1 MEIKNFFAQDAQG
14 NIMPSADCYLYLPGT
29 TTLATGLI
37 NVEGLP
43 IANPFKASL
52 IGQVEFGAP
61 NGVYDLRI
69 ARGARDTTIRI
80 QCADLLQAIENTSS
94 ILGVHATPPTTRNDG
109 TPLQVADTYY
119 NSTTQLSYI
128 YKSTGWEVN
137 NVDGQ
142 ALASPTG
149 ATIVGAVIGDY
160 NGTVQDAINDL
171 QTLEQ
176 TVENLSAPDLPANT
190 VVVPSV
196 QALLLAKQDATQV
209 VKTLS
214 WYAGLN
220 KGGLSFSWSPTTP
233 KSRHNGGTVISPT
246 VPYGEGDSLGS
257 FLAGSGESDP
267 SGNGCWIAD
276 IFGIKYSVLNFGA
289 KGDGVAGNGTAG
301 VNDGFAM
308 NKALLSA
315 EAQGIG
321 RVHLGG
327 VHRTRLS
334 VAIPSYVT
342 LAGSGKDF
350 IQIATDW
357 YGGTPGKKAILNA
370 DTVNGNVGCGVDSVF
385 IRGLAVGSEYDHGIH
400 FCKTSSASIL
410 NVDIAD
416 VSGDGICLGSITGGI
431 PGLCISTLIEAPKI
445 RRVGRQGIAMTTAR
459 GTRGSNVDIA
469 DLTGAIANA
478 GVGIDFEPDTANDEC
493 SDNVFIGG
501 TIYNTKEGAVLSTVA
516 SPIAALTKGNAV
528 IGIVIDKTEG
538 DGIRSAYSNT
548 TISDNTLSN
557 IGKNGIKIISGNDV
571 QGTNVNGNNVTS
583 CSQAAANTYDAY
595 AMTATSH
602 CSMTGNISSATQAR
616 WSLFTETSSQNTI
629 ALNNFRAS
637 GRPWSLSAADLS
649 AASHNILAGN
659 IESNTHQGFVAGGP
673 VNMGLQPLILGGV
686 SIIVVTDAP
695 ADATGVDGNVAF
707 NTGVRVGTSL
717 WYKKI
722 AGVWKPAS
730 SALT

>member
-14 NIMPSADCYLYLPGT
+14 NIMPSADCYLYLSGT
-29 TTLATGLI
+29 TNLATGLV
-37 NVEGLP
+37 NVDGLP

-69 ARGARDTTIRI
+69 ASGARDTTIRI

-137 NVDGQ
+137 NIDGQ

-176 TVENLSAPDLPANT
+176 TVESLSATDLPANT

-246 VPYGEGDSLGS
+246 VPYGEGDSLSS
-257 FLAGSGESDP
+257 FLSGSGETDP
-267 SGNGCWIAD
+267 TGSGCWIAD

-289 KGDGVAGNGTAG
+289 KGDGVAGSGTSG
-301 VNDGFAM
+301 INDGFAI

-342 LAGSGKDF
+342 ITGSGKDF
-350 IQIATDW
+350 IQVATDW
-357 YGGTPGKKAILNA
+357 YGGSLGRKAIINA
-370 DTVNGNVGCGVDSVF
+370 DTVNGNTGCGVDNVA
-385 IRGLAVGSEYDHGIH
+385 IRGLPGGEHDHGIH
-400 FCKTSSASIL
+400 FFKTVASTI
-410 NVDIAD
+410 NTPDIAD
-416 VSGDGICLGSITGGI
+416 VSGDGIYLGYSSAGSTGPCVGTVI
-431 PGLCISTLIEAPKI
+431 NNPKI
-445 RRVGRQGIAMTTAR
+445 RRAGRMGIAMVSSRGAR
-459 GTRGSNVDIA
+459 INGYDIA
-469 DLTGAIANA
+469 ELTGAILNA
-478 GVGIDFEPDTANDEC
+478 GVGLDFEPNTTADDC
-493 SDNVFIGG
+493 SDNVAIGG
-501 TIYNTKEGAVLSTVA
+501 TMYNVKEGVTMASVSGVTEALS
-516 SPIAALTKGNAV
+516 SGNKV
-528 IGIVIDKTEG
+528 IGANIDTTQG
-538 DGIRSAYSNT
+538 DGVRCSYNNSLIQGV
-548 TISDNTLSN
+548 TLKN
-557 IGKNGIKIISGNDV
+557 IGKIGINVQSSAGV
-571 QGTNVNGNNVTS
+571 QGTAVVNNDVIS
-583 CSQAAANTYDAY
+583 CSVSSPGTYDAY
-595 AMTATSH
+595 YMKGTAH
-602 CSMTGNISSATQAR
+602 CVLTGNISRATQAR
-616 WSLFTETSSQNTI
+616 YSLYTETSGQNNI
-629 ALNNFRAS
+629 ADNNWRAS
-637 GRPWSLSAADLS
+637 GRPVLLSVEDAKS
-649 AASHNILAGN
+649 SSHNIDAGS
-659 IESNTHQGFVAGGP
+659 IENNTHSGFKVSGP
-673 VNMGLQPLILGGV
+673 IDMGLQPLILGGV
-686 SIIVVTDAP
+686 SIIVVNDAP
-695 ADATGVDGNVAF
+695 ASGTGVDGNVAF
-707 NTGVRVGTSL
+707 NIGVRVGTSL

>member
-29 TTLATGLI
+29 TTLATGLV

-94 ILGVHATPPTTRNDG
+94 ILGVHATPPTARNDG

-196 QALLLAKQDATQV
+196 QSLLLAKQDATQIV
-209 VKTLS
+209 RTLS

-233 KSRHNGGTVISPT
+233 KSRHNGGTIISPT
-246 VPYGEGDSLGS
+246 VPYVDGDQIGNFLSGAGETNPG
-257 FLAGSGESDP
+257 
-267 SGNGCWIAD
+267 GNGCWIAD
-276 IFGIKYSVLNFGA
+276 IFSIKYSALYFGA
-289 KGDGVAGNGTAG
+289 KADGVIGDGSAGA
-301 VNDGFAM
+301 NDGFSINA
-308 NKALLSA
+308 ALKGA
-315 EAQGIG
+315 ESQGIG
-321 RVHLGG
+321 RVYLGG
-327 VHRTRLS
+327 VHRTRQTA
-334 VAIPSYVT
+334 AIPSYVT
-342 LAGSGKDF
+342 IAEGAIQVATNWFGGS
-350 IQIATDW
+350 
-357 YGGTPGKKAILNA
+357 PGRKAITNA
-370 DTVNGNVGCGVDSVF
+370 DTTNGNIACGVDGVT
-385 IRGLAVGSEYDHGIH
+385 IRGLPGSEFDHGIH
-400 FCKTSSASIL
+400 FCKTTSAVI
-410 NVDIAD
+410 NKPNIAD
-416 VSGDGICLGSITGGI
+416 VSGDGICIGNITGGVN
-431 PGLCISTLIEAPKI
+431 GLCVGTLINSPVI
-445 RRVGRQGIAMTTAR
+445 RRAGRQGIAMTNAR

-469 DLTGAIANA
+469 DLSGAILNA
-478 GVGIDFEPDTANDEC
+478 GVAIDWEPDSSSDEC

-501 TIYNTKEGAVLSTVA
+501 FIRNVKEGATMASVA
-516 SPIAALTKGNAV
+516 SLPESLTKGNAV
-528 IGIVIDKTEG
+528 IGMSIDTTQG
-538 DGIRSAYSNT
+538 DGIRSTYSNT
-548 TISDNTLSN
+548 LISGNILSN
-557 IGKNGIKIISGNDV
+557 IGKNGIYVTSSAGVMGSIITD
-571 QGTNVNGNNVTS
+571 NNVIS
-583 CSQAAANTYDAY
+583 CSAATALTYDAY
-595 AMTATSH
+595 RLGGTAH
-602 CSMTGNISSATQAR
+602 CIFTGNISRATQAR
-616 WSLFTETSSQNTI
+616 WSLFTESSSQNVI
-629 ALNNFRAS
+629 SNNNFRSSSRTWNLTA
-637 GRPWSLSAADLS
+637 GDLS
-649 AASHNILAGN
+649 AASHNILSGN
-659 IESNTHQGFVAGGP
+659 IESSTHQGFVAGGP
-673 VNMGLQPLILGGV
+673 ISMGNQPLILGGV
-686 SIIVVTDAP
+686 SIIVVSDVPGTGA
-695 ADATGVDGNVAF
+695 GVDGNVAF

-717 WYKKI
+717 WYKRI
-722 AGVWKPAS
+722 GGVWKPAS
-730 SALT
+730 PALT